1 MNIHQVWIIVK
12 ILAIL
17 LLFSGILVMI
27 RFFMVP
33 DSPLEIALFIGN
45 PAIVCG
51 AFLLF
56 FMLRVEYKIRKD
68 LKSDWLSFWD
78 PWWDPGED
86 DNESK
91 GGGR

>member
-12 ILAIL
+12 ILAML
-17 LLFSGILVMI
+17 LFFSGIFVMI

-33 DSPLEIALFIGN
+33 GFPLEIALFIEN

-56 FMLRVEYKIRKD
+56 FMLGVEYRIKRELRDEWI
-68 LKSDWLSFWD
+68 SFWD
-78 PWWDPGED
+78 PWWDRGED
-86 DNESK
+86 YNEPK
-91 GGGR
+91 GGVR